1 MSDKLSIES
10 SSIELPPQHHNH
22 QGKLRQLQSSQR
34 FLSVMSE
41 KLSVFANMEH
51 QVEPTVTTAPKK
63 KKPKEKQAAHKRATT
78 LATVSSGTKSKPRKA
93 HTNIS
98 FKEPPDSEPFAKP
111 NSSKFDSALQKLG
124 EPSVLT
130 SSAHQMGLLNAEY
143 KWEAVM
149 KLDIGIINDLHATA
163 QLLLNRK
170 TPGLLS
176 HKLYIKVDNK
186 RNWEPWLQVK
196 ESSLPGAGKG
206 IFALREF
213 RKGQVIG
220 WYYGKKVPGSNH
232 EKKPYQF
239 ANIDAE
245 GGRGY
250 PGRLGLHFLNDPTLS
265 QGKEGLETKQG
276 TDLKAS
282 LKKVNVRL
290 HKDGLALAVS
300 QIRVGDE
307 LFAHY
312 QLPTME

>member
-1 MSDKLSIES
+1 MKNQVK
-10 SSIELPPQHHNH
+10 PK
-22 QGKLRQLQSSQR
+22 GK
-34 FLSVMSE
+34 
-41 KLSVFANMEH
+41 
-51 QVEPTVTTAPKK
+51 TAPKK
-63 KKPKEKQAAHKRATT
+63 QKEKKKQAARKGDTT
-78 LATVSSGTKSKPRKA
+78 SATVSSGTKWKPRKA
-93 HTNIS
+93 RTNIS
-98 FKEPPDSEPFAKP
+98 LEEPSDSDTFAIP
-111 NSSKFDSALQKLG
+111 NSSKFKSALQKLG

-130 SSAHQMGLLNAEY
+130 SSAHQVGLLNAEY
-143 KWEAVM
+143 KWEAVI
-149 KLDIGIINDLHATA
+149 KLDIGIIDDLHATI
-163 QLLLNRK
+163 QTLLNTN

-213 RKGQVIG
+213 RKGQAIG
-220 WYYGKKVPGSNH
+220 WYYGKKVAGSNRK
-232 EKKPYQF
+232 KKPYQF

-245 GGRGY
+245 GGLGY
-250 PGRLGLHFLNDPTLS
+250 QGRLGLHFLNDPTLTIVKTS
-265 QGKEGLETKQG
+265 RGKDSLVTKEG

-290 HKDGLALAVS
+290 HKDGLALADS

-312 QLPTME
+312 QLSTTDS